1 MAKVIIDAE
10 VCTGKKDCFRV
21 CKFKVFGWE
30 KAKGVTFLTKV
41 KLMIESKGFQAVVK
55 NEHAC
60 TACMDCVQACP
71 EGAITVDE

>member
-21 CKFKVFGWE
+21 CKVKVFGWE

-41 KLMIESKGFQAVVK
+41 
-55 NEHAC
+55 
-60 TACMDCVQACP
+60 
-71 EGAITVDE
+71 